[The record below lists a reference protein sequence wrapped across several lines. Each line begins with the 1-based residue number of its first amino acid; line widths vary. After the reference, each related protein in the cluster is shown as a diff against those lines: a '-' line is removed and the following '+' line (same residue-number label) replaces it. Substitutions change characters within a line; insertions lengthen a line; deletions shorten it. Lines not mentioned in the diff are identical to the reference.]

1 MTTPGGG
8 IYRVGV
14 VSDTHV
20 GDALPALP
28 AGIAPA
34 LAGVD
39 LILHAG
45 DVTTRAAL
53 DQLSAIAPV
62 VAVQG
67 NHDHK
72 AGLELPTQA
81 VVTIGGVRIGLTH
94 GLRGRIPETAAV
106 LAGIA
111 CGRPVM
117 VGLAR
122 TLAARFRG
130 ADCVVFGHFHVPY
143 LAYVQGTTVFSPGAV
158 YVAEADPFMR
168 YRGMRGRAFQ
178 RFRSGLPAAAHQPHV
193 GILEIADR
201 VVMPR
206 FVPLTGALRAAPTT
220 VDP

>member
-1 MTTPGGG
+1 MTSPPGGG

-34 LAGVD
+34 LAEVD

-67 NHDHK
+67 NHDSK

-81 VVTIGGVRIGLTH
+81 VVTLSLIHI
-94 GLRGRIPETAAV
+94 
-106 LAGIA
+106 
-111 CGRPVM
+111 
-117 VGLAR
+117 
-122 TLAARFRG
+122 
-130 ADCVVFGHFHVPY
+130 
-143 LAYVQGTTVFSPGAV
+143 
-158 YVAEADPFMR
+158 
-168 YRGMRGRAFQ
+168 
-178 RFRSGLPAAAHQPHV
+178 
-193 GILEIADR
+193 
-201 VVMPR
+201 
-206 FVPLTGALRAAPTT
+206 
-220 VDP
+220 